1 MSKLNDPSMRGGCNA
16 EPLATAQAMPF
27 DSADFAGTPQLDFEG
42 WRAFLR
48 ASCGN
53 QPDVIDRSAF
63 TGWVRPI
70 SVCGLAAAALK
81 IECGFAAMNSGHDAY
96 RSERTQRDVR
106 NAGADYYYVVFQVG
120 GRSALTQNDEVSRRV
135 KAALIYLSEEPPAS

>member
-1 MSKLNDPSMRGGCNA
+1 MSRLNGLSLRGGCNA
-16 EPLATAQAMPF
+16 EPLAMAQATPF
-27 DSADFAGTPQLDFEG
+27 DSADFAGTQQLDFEG

-53 QPDVIDRSAF
+53 QPHVIDPSAF

-81 IECGFAAMNSGHDAY
+81 VECGSAAMESGRDAY
-96 RSERTQRDVR
+96 RSERTHRDVR
-106 NAGADYYYVVFQVG
+106 NAGADYYYAVFQAEG
-120 GRSALTQNDEVSRRV
+120 WSALAQN
-135 KAALIYLSEEPPAS
+135 